1 MVAKKVMLNNREG
14 LHVRPAGLFSNEMQK
29 FLSDVWVC
37 HKEAAVSGKSI
48 MNLIAAGI
56 QCGDEVEIRCSGPD
70 EEEALSRAVELIEFR
85 PGRSGRWPC
94 MTGERV
100 LYGVAASPGIGIG
113 HALVY
118 KEKPMGSLERE
129 IADPKLEL
137 ERYHSAVETFCH
149 VTQVK
154 ADRVAEMAG
163 KERGDIIRCQAD
175 MIRDPYLN
183 GQVEGRIASG
193 QSAEAALSAS
203 CDLFIDLF
211 TAAEDEVTRQRAAD
225 VRDLRGGMLRLLLGL
240 PEMDFSALQPGTVLL
255 AEELSPSAV
264 SVLNS
269 ANVAGIVLGKGGPT
283 SHSAILARALEIPA
297 VLGLEDRVLDAA
309 TGETLIVDGNRGCV
323 VFSPGQVMKSVYEGR
338 QKDFQQ
344 LRASLRVFVGRE
356 TVTADGKRIQ
366 LGANA
371 GSVGDA
377 TRAAGYGCDGIG
389 LLRTEFLYLDR
400 TSQPGEEEQFH
411 AYRQILAA
419 MRGKRVIIRTLDVG
433 GDKTLPYLH
442 QPHEENPF
450 LGCRGLRFSLRE
462 EDMFRSH
469 LRAVLR
475 ASAYGKAHLLL
486 PMVTG
491 VEEVRRAREILEEEK
506 EALRRRKVAFDEN
519 LPMGVMVETVSA
531 CLMAD
536 AFSKEADFFSLGTN
550 DLTQY
555 VLGVDR
561 GNARVAHLYSY
572 FHPAVLRL
580 VRQVLETARRTG
592 TKVSMCGEAAA
603 DTALT
608 PVLLTFGLEAF
619 SVAPVSLLPVRKAIS
634 LWTMEE
640 AKAVTEKAMS
650 LETEEEV
657 QAFLKEHEKK

>member
-1 MVAKKVMLNNREG
+1 
-14 LHVRPAGLFSNEMQK
+14 
-29 FLSDVWVC
+29 
-37 HKEAAVSGKSI
+37 
-48 MNLIAAGI
+48 
-56 QCGDEVEIRCSGPD
+56 
-70 EEEALSRAVELIEFR
+70 
-85 PGRSGRWPC
+85 
-94 MTGERV
+94 MTGERL
-100 LYGVAASPGIGIG
+100 LYGVAGSPGIGIG

-118 KEKPMGSLERE
+118 KEKPMGSLDRE
-129 IADPKLEL
+129 IADPKMEL
-137 ERYHSAVETFCH
+137 ERYHNAVETFCR

-163 KERGDIIRCQAD
+163 KEQGDIIRCQTD
-175 MIRDPYLN
+175 MIRDPYMS
-183 GQVEGRIASG
+183 GQVEGRIALG

-211 TAAEDEVTRQRAAD
+211 TASDDEIIRQRAAD

-297 VLGLEDRVLDAA
+297 VLGVEDRVLDTAP
-309 TGETLIVDGNRGCV
+309 GEAVIVDGNRGCV
-323 VFSPGQVMKSVYEGR
+323 VFSPSPEMRSVYENR
-338 QKDFQQ
+338 QNDFLQ

-356 TVTADGKRIQ
+356 TRTADGERIQ
-366 LGANA
+366 LAANA

-389 LLRTEFLYLDR
+389 LVRTEFLYLDR

-411 AYRQILAA
+411 AYRQILSA
-419 MRGKRVIIRTLDVG
+419 MHGKRVIIRTLDVG
-433 GDKTLPYLH
+433 GDKTLPYLA
-442 QPHEENPF
+442 QVKEDNPF

-462 EDMFRSH
+462 EDMFRVH

-475 ASAYGKAHLLL
+475 ASAFGKAQLLL

-491 VEEVRRAREILEEEK
+491 VEEVRQAREILEEEK
-506 EALRRRKVAFDEN
+506 EALRRRGIAFDEN
-519 LPMGVMVETVSA
+519 LPVGVMVETVAA

-536 AFSKEADFFSLGTN
+536 VLSKEADFFSLGTN

-572 FHPAVLRL
+572 FHPGVLRL
-580 VRQVLETARRTG
+580 VRQVLEMARSTG
-592 TKVSMCGEAAA
+592 TKVSMCGEAAG

-608 PVLLTFGLEAF
+608 PVLLSFGLKEF

-634 LWTMEE
+634 LWTAKE
-640 AKAVTEKAMS
+640 AKAVTEEAMS
-650 LETEEEV
+650 LGTEEEV
-657 QAFLKEHEKK
+657 REFLRAHEK

>member
-1 MVAKKVMLNNREG
+1 
-14 LHVRPAGLFSNEMQK
+14 
-29 FLSDVWVC
+29 
-37 HKEAAVSGKSI
+37 
-48 MNLIAAGI
+48 
-56 QCGDEVEIRCSGPD
+56 
-70 EEEALSRAVELIEFR
+70 
-85 PGRSGRWPC
+85 

-113 HALVY
+113 QALIY
-118 KEKPMGSLERE
+118 KEKPMDSLERE

-137 ERYHSAVETFCH
+137 ERYRSAVETFCR

-163 KERGDIIRCQAD
+163 KEQGDIIRCQAD
-175 MIRDPYLN
+175 MIRDPYMN

-211 TAAEDEVTRQRAAD
+211 TASEDEITRQRAAD
-225 VRDLRGGMLRLLLGL
+225 IRDLRGSMLRLLLGL
-240 PEMDFSALQPGTVLL
+240 PEMDFSALQPGTVLM

-297 VLGLEDRVLDAA
+297 VLGLEDRVMDVAP
-309 TGETLIVDGNRGCV
+309 GETVIVDGNRGCV
-323 VFSPGQVMKSVYEGR
+323 VFSPGHVMKTVYRGR
-338 QKDFQQ
+338 QKDFQE
-344 LRASLRVFVGRE
+344 LRASMRVFVGRE
-356 TVTADGKRIQ
+356 TVTADGERI
-366 LGANA
+366 LLSANA
-371 GSVGDA
+371 GSIGDA
-377 TRAAGYGCDGIG
+377 VRAGGYGCDGIG

-400 TSQPGEEEQFH
+400 ASQPGEEEQFH

-419 MRGKRVIIRTLDVG
+419 MGGKRVIIRTLDVG
-433 GDKTLPYLH
+433 GDKTLPYLN
-442 QPHEENPF
+442 QPHEDNPF

-462 EDMFRSH
+462 EELFHSH

-475 ASAYGKAHLLL
+475 ASAYGKAQLLL
-486 PMVTG
+486 PMATG
-491 VEEVRRAREILEEEK
+491 VEEVRRAKEILEEEK
-506 EALRRRKVAFDEN
+506 EGFRKRDIVFDEH
-519 LPMGVMVETVSA
+519 LPIGVMVETVSA

-536 AFSKEADFFSLGTN
+536 SLAKEADFFSLGTN

-572 FHPAVLRL
+572 FHPAVLRM
-580 VRQVLETARRTG
+580 VRQVLESARKNDIPVG
-592 TKVSMCGEAAA
+592 MCGEAAA

-608 PVLLTFGLEAF
+608 PVLLSFGLKAF
-619 SVAPVSLLPVRKAIS
+619 SVAPASLLPVRKTIS
-634 LWTMEE
+634 LWSKEE
-640 AKAVTEKAMS
+640 AETVTEEAMS

-657 QAFLKEHEKK
+657 RLFLQEHRK

>member
-1 MVAKKVMLNNREG
+1 
-14 LHVRPAGLFSNEMQK
+14 
-29 FLSDVWVC
+29 
-37 HKEAAVSGKSI
+37 
-48 MNLIAAGI
+48 
-56 QCGDEVEIRCSGPD
+56 
-70 EEEALSRAVELIEFR
+70 
-85 PGRSGRWPC
+85 
-94 MTGERV
+94 MTGQRV

-113 HALVY
+113 QALIY
-118 KEKPMGSLERE
+118 KEKPMDSLERE

-137 ERYHSAVETFCH
+137 ERYRSAVETFCR

-163 KERGDIIRCQAD
+163 KEQGDIIRCQAD
-175 MIRDPYLN
+175 MIRDPYMN

-211 TAAEDEVTRQRAAD
+211 TASEDEITRQRAAD
-225 VRDLRGGMLRLLLGL
+225 IRDLRGSMLRLLLGL
-240 PEMDFSALQPGTVLL
+240 PEMDFSALQPGTVLM

-297 VLGLEDRVLDAA
+297 VLGLEDRVMDVAP
-309 TGETLIVDGNRGCV
+309 GETVIVDGNRGCV
-323 VFSPGQVMKSVYEGR
+323 VFSPGHVMKTVYRGR
-338 QKDFQQ
+338 QKDFQE
-344 LRASLRVFVGRE
+344 LRASMRVFVGRE
-356 TVTADGKRIQ
+356 TVTADGERI
-366 LGANA
+366 LLSANA
-371 GSVGDA
+371 GSIGDA
-377 TRAAGYGCDGIG
+377 VRAGGYGCDGIG

-419 MRGKRVIIRTLDVG
+419 MGGKRVIIRTLDVG
-433 GDKTLPYLH
+433 GDKTLPYLN
-442 QPHEENPF
+442 QPHEDNPF

-462 EDMFRSH
+462 EELFRSH

-475 ASAYGKAHLLL
+475 ASAYGKAQLLL
-486 PMVTG
+486 PMATG
-491 VEEVRRAREILEEEK
+491 VEEVRRAKEILEEEK
-506 EALRRRKVAFDEN
+506 EGFRKRDIVFDEH
-519 LPMGVMVETVSA
+519 LPIGVMVETVSA

-536 AFSKEADFFSLGTN
+536 SLAKEADFFSLGTN

-572 FHPAVLRL
+572 FHPAVLRM
-580 VRQVLETARRTG
+580 VRQVLESARKNDIPVG
-592 TKVSMCGEAAA
+592 MCGEAAA

-608 PVLLTFGLEAF
+608 PVLLSFGLKAF
-619 SVAPVSLLPVRKAIS
+619 SVAPASLLPVRKTIS
-634 LWTMEE
+634 LWSKEE
-640 AKAVTEKAMS
+640 AETVTEEAMS

-657 QAFLKEHEKK
+657 RLFLQEHRK

>member
-1 MVAKKVMLNNREG
+1 
-14 LHVRPAGLFSNEMQK
+14 
-29 FLSDVWVC
+29 
-37 HKEAAVSGKSI
+37 
-48 MNLIAAGI
+48 
-56 QCGDEVEIRCSGPD
+56 
-70 EEEALSRAVELIEFR
+70 
-85 PGRSGRWPC
+85 

-113 HALVY
+113 HALIY
-118 KEKPMGSLERE
+118 KEKPMDSLERE
-129 IADPKLEL
+129 IADPKLELEL

-163 KERGDIIRCQAD
+163 KEQGDIIRCQAD
-175 MIRDPYLN
+175 MIRDPYMN

-211 TAAEDEVTRQRAAD
+211 TASEDEVTRQRAAD
-225 VRDLRGGMLRLLLGL
+225 IRDLRGSMLRLLLGL
-240 PEMDFSALQPGTVLL
+240 PEMDFSALQPGTVLM

-297 VLGLEDRVLDAA
+297 VLGLEDRVMDAA
-309 TGETLIVDGNRGCV
+309 SGETVIVDGNRGCV
-323 VFSPGQVMKSVYEGR
+323 VFSPGHVMKTVYKGR
-338 QKDFQQ
+338 QKDFQE
-344 LRASLRVFVGRE
+344 LRASMRVFVGRD
-356 TVTADGKRIQ
+356 TVTADGERIQ
-366 LGANA
+366 LAANA

-377 TRAAGYGCDGIG
+377 VRAAGYGCDGIG

-433 GDKTLPYLH
+433 GDKTLSYLN
-442 QPHEENPF
+442 QPHEDNPF

-462 EDMFRSH
+462 EELFRSH

-475 ASAYGKAHLLL
+475 ASAYGKAQLLL
-486 PMVTG
+486 PMATG
-491 VEEVRRAREILEEEK
+491 VEEVRRAKEILEEEK
-506 EALRRRKVAFDEN
+506 EGFRKRDIVFDEH
-519 LPMGVMVETVSA
+519 LPIGVMVETVSA

-536 AFSKEADFFSLGTN
+536 SLAKEADFFSLGTN

-572 FHPAVLRL
+572 FHPAVLRM
-580 VRQVLETARRTG
+580 VRQVLESARKNDIPVG
-592 TKVSMCGEAAA
+592 MCGEAAA

-608 PVLLTFGLEAF
+608 PVLLSFGLKAF
-619 SVAPVSLLPVRKAIS
+619 SVAPASLLPVRKTIS
-634 LWTMEE
+634 LWSKEE
-640 AKAVTEKAMS
+640 AETVTEEAMS

-657 QAFLKEHEKK
+657 RLFLQEHRK

>member
-1 MVAKKVMLNNREG
+1 M
-14 LHVRPAGLFSNEMQK
+14 
-29 FLSDVWVC
+29 
-37 HKEAAVSGKSI
+37 
-48 MNLIAAGI
+48 
-56 QCGDEVEIRCSGPD
+56 
-70 EEEALSRAVELIEFR
+70 
-85 PGRSGRWPC
+85 
-94 MTGERV
+94 
-100 LYGVAASPGIGIG
+100 YGVAASPGIGIG
-113 HALVY
+113 QALIY
-118 KEKPMGSLERE
+118 KEKPMDSLERE

-137 ERYHSAVETFCH
+137 ERYRSAVETFCR

-163 KERGDIIRCQAD
+163 KEQGDIIRCQAD
-175 MIRDPYLN
+175 MIRDPYMN

-211 TAAEDEVTRQRAAD
+211 TASEDEITRQRAAD
-225 VRDLRGGMLRLLLGL
+225 IRDLRGSMLRLLLGL
-240 PEMDFSALQPGTVLL
+240 PEMDFSALQPGTVLM

-297 VLGLEDRVLDAA
+297 VLGLEDRVMDVAP
-309 TGETLIVDGNRGCV
+309 GETVIVDGNRGCV
-323 VFSPGQVMKSVYEGR
+323 VFSPGHVMKTVYRGR
-338 QKDFQQ
+338 QKDFQE
-344 LRASLRVFVGRE
+344 LRASMRVFVGRE
-356 TVTADGKRIQ
+356 TVTADGERI
-366 LGANA
+366 LLSANA
-371 GSVGDA
+371 GSIGDA
-377 TRAAGYGCDGIG
+377 VRAGGYGCDGIG

-419 MRGKRVIIRTLDVG
+419 MGGKRVIIRTLDVG
-433 GDKTLPYLH
+433 GDKTLPYLN
-442 QPHEENPF
+442 QPHEDNPF

-462 EDMFRSH
+462 EELFRSH

-475 ASAYGKAHLLL
+475 ASAYGKAQLLL
-486 PMVTG
+486 PMATG
-491 VEEVRRAREILEEEK
+491 VEEVRRAKEILEEEK
-506 EALRRRKVAFDEN
+506 EGFRKRDIVFDEH
-519 LPMGVMVETVSA
+519 LPIGVMVETVSA

-536 AFSKEADFFSLGTN
+536 SLAKEADFFSLGTN

-572 FHPAVLRL
+572 FHPAVLRM
-580 VRQVLETARRTG
+580 VRQVLESARKNDIPVG
-592 TKVSMCGEAAA
+592 MCGEAAA

-608 PVLLTFGLEAF
+608 PVLLSFGLKAF
-619 SVAPVSLLPVRKAIS
+619 SVAPASLLPVRKTIS
-634 LWTMEE
+634 LWSKEE
-640 AKAVTEKAMS
+640 AETVTEEAMS

-657 QAFLKEHEKK
+657 RLFLQEHRK

>member
-1 MVAKKVMLNNREG
+1 
-14 LHVRPAGLFSNEMQK
+14 
-29 FLSDVWVC
+29 
-37 HKEAAVSGKSI
+37 
-48 MNLIAAGI
+48 
-56 QCGDEVEIRCSGPD
+56 
-70 EEEALSRAVELIEFR
+70 
-85 PGRSGRWPC
+85 

-100 LYGVAASPGIGIG
+100 LYGVAGSPGIGIG

-129 IADPKLEL
+129 IADPKMEL
-137 ERYHSAVETFCH
+137 ERYRNAVETFCR

-163 KERGDIIRCQAD
+163 KEQGDIIRCQTD
-175 MIRDPYLN
+175 MIHDPYMS
-183 GQVEGRIASG
+183 GQVEGRIALG

-211 TAAEDEVTRQRAAD
+211 TASEDEIIRQRAAD

-269 ANVAGIVLGKGGPT
+269 ANVEGIVLGKGGPT

-297 VLGLEDRVLDAA
+297 VLGVEDRVMDTAP
-309 TGETLIVDGNRGCV
+309 GEAVIVDGNRGCV
-323 VFSPGQVMKSVYEGR
+323 VFSPSPEMKTVYENR

-344 LRASLRVFVGRE
+344 LRASLREFVGRE
-356 TVTADGKRIQ
+356 TRTADGERIQ
-366 LGANA
+366 LAANA
-371 GSVGDA
+371 GGVGDA

-389 LLRTEFLYLDR
+389 LVRTEFLYLDR
-400 TSQPGEEEQFH
+400 TSQPGEDEQFH
-411 AYRQILAA
+411 AYRQILSA
-419 MRGKRVIIRTLDVG
+419 MRGKPVIIRTLDVG
-433 GDKTLPYLH
+433 GDKNLPYLP
-442 QPHEENPF
+442 QVKEDNPF

-462 EDMFRSH
+462 EDMFRVH

-475 ASAYGKAHLLL
+475 ASAYGKARLLL

-491 VEEVRRAREILEEEK
+491 VEEVRHAREILEEEK
-506 EALRRRKVAFDEN
+506 EVLRRKEIAFDEN
-519 LPMGVMVETVSA
+519 LPVGVMIETVAA
-531 CLMAD
+531 CLMAE
-536 AFSKEADFFSLGTN
+536 AFAKEADFFSLGTN

-572 FHPAVLRL
+572 FHPGVLRM
-580 VRQVLETARRTG
+580 VRQVLETAQRTG

-603 DTALT
+603 DTALI
-608 PVLLTFGLEAF
+608 PVWLSFGLKEF

-634 LWTMEE
+634 LWTSKE
-640 AKAVTEKAMS
+640 AKEVTEEAMS

-657 QAFLKEHEKK
+657 REFLKAHEK

>member
-1 MVAKKVMLNNREG
+1 
-14 LHVRPAGLFSNEMQK
+14 
-29 FLSDVWVC
+29 
-37 HKEAAVSGKSI
+37 
-48 MNLIAAGI
+48 
-56 QCGDEVEIRCSGPD
+56 
-70 EEEALSRAVELIEFR
+70 
-85 PGRSGRWPC
+85 

-113 HALVY
+113 QALIY
-118 KEKPMGSLERE
+118 KEKPMDSLERE

-137 ERYHSAVETFCH
+137 ERYRSAVETFCR

-163 KERGDIIRCQAD
+163 KEQGDIIRCQAD
-175 MIRDPYLN
+175 MIRDPYMN

-211 TAAEDEVTRQRAAD
+211 TASEDEITRQRAAD
-225 VRDLRGGMLRLLLGL
+225 IRDLRGSMLRLLLGL
-240 PEMDFSALQPGTVLL
+240 PEMDFSALQPGTVLM

-297 VLGLEDRVLDAA
+297 VLGLEDRVMDVAP
-309 TGETLIVDGNRGCV
+309 GETVIVDGNRGCV
-323 VFSPGQVMKSVYEGR
+323 VFSPGHVMKTVYRGR
-338 QKDFQQ
+338 QKDFQE
-344 LRASLRVFVGRE
+344 LRASMRVFVGRE
-356 TVTADGKRIQ
+356 TVTADGERI
-366 LGANA
+366 LLSANA
-371 GSVGDA
+371 GSIGDA
-377 TRAAGYGCDGIG
+377 VRAGGYGCDGIG

-419 MRGKRVIIRTLDVG
+419 MGGKRVIIRTLDVG
-433 GDKTLPYLH
+433 GDKTLPYLN
-442 QPHEENPF
+442 QPHEDNPF

-462 EDMFRSH
+462 EELFRSH

-475 ASAYGKAHLLL
+475 ASAYGKAQLLL
-486 PMVTG
+486 PMATG
-491 VEEVRRAREILEEEK
+491 VEEVRRAKEILEEEK
-506 EALRRRKVAFDEN
+506 EGFRKRDIVFDEH
-519 LPMGVMVETVSA
+519 LPIGVMVETVSA

-536 AFSKEADFFSLGTN
+536 SLAKEADFFSLGTN

-572 FHPAVLRL
+572 FHPAVLRM
-580 VRQVLETARRTG
+580 VRQVLESARKNDVPVG
-592 TKVSMCGEAAA
+592 MCGEAAA

-608 PVLLTFGLEAF
+608 PVLLSFGLKAF
-619 SVAPVSLLPVRKAIS
+619 SVAPASLLPVRKTIS
-634 LWTMEE
+634 LWSKEE
-640 AKAVTEKAMS
+640 AETVTEEAMS

-657 QAFLKEHEKK
+657 RLFLQEHRK

>member
-1 MVAKKVMLNNREG
+1 
-14 LHVRPAGLFSNEMQK
+14 
-29 FLSDVWVC
+29 
-37 HKEAAVSGKSI
+37 
-48 MNLIAAGI
+48 
-56 QCGDEVEIRCSGPD
+56 
-70 EEEALSRAVELIEFR
+70 
-85 PGRSGRWPC
+85 

-113 HALVY
+113 QALIY
-118 KEKPMGSLERE
+118 KEKPMDSLERE

-137 ERYHSAVETFCH
+137 ERYRSAVETFCR

-163 KERGDIIRCQAD
+163 KEQGDIIRCQAD
-175 MIRDPYLN
+175 MIRDPYMN

-211 TAAEDEVTRQRAAD
+211 TASEDEITRQRAAD
-225 VRDLRGGMLRLLLGL
+225 IRDLRGSMLRLLLGF
-240 PEMDFSALQPGTVLL
+240 PEMDFSALQPGTVLM

-297 VLGLEDRVLDAA
+297 VLGLEDRVMDVAP
-309 TGETLIVDGNRGCV
+309 GETVIVDGNRGCV
-323 VFSPGQVMKSVYEGR
+323 VFSPGHVMKTVYRGR
-338 QKDFQQ
+338 QKDFQE
-344 LRASLRVFVGRE
+344 LRASMRVFVGRE
-356 TVTADGKRIQ
+356 TVTADGERI
-366 LGANA
+366 LLSANA
-371 GSVGDA
+371 GSIGDA
-377 TRAAGYGCDGIG
+377 VRAGGYGCDGIG

-400 TSQPGEEEQFH
+400 ASQPGEEEQFH

-419 MRGKRVIIRTLDVG
+419 MGGKRVIIRTLDVG
-433 GDKTLPYLH
+433 GDKTLPYLN
-442 QPHEENPF
+442 QPHEDNPF

-462 EDMFRSH
+462 EELFRSH

-475 ASAYGKAHLLL
+475 ASAYGKAQLLL
-486 PMVTG
+486 PMATG
-491 VEEVRRAREILEEEK
+491 VEEVRRAKEILEEEK
-506 EALRRRKVAFDEN
+506 EGFRKRDIVFDEH
-519 LPMGVMVETVSA
+519 LPIGVMVETVSA

-536 AFSKEADFFSLGTN
+536 SLAKEADFFSLGTN

-572 FHPAVLRL
+572 FHPAVLRM
-580 VRQVLETARRTG
+580 VRQVLESARKNDIPVG
-592 TKVSMCGEAAA
+592 MCGEAAA

-608 PVLLTFGLEAF
+608 PVLLSFGLKAF
-619 SVAPVSLLPVRKAIS
+619 SVAPASLLPVRKTIS
-634 LWTMEE
+634 LWSKEE
-640 AKAVTEKAMS
+640 AETVTEEAMS

-657 QAFLKEHEKK
+657 RLFLQEHRK

>member
-1 MVAKKVMLNNREG
+1 
-14 LHVRPAGLFSNEMQK
+14 
-29 FLSDVWVC
+29 
-37 HKEAAVSGKSI
+37 
-48 MNLIAAGI
+48 
-56 QCGDEVEIRCSGPD
+56 
-70 EEEALSRAVELIEFR
+70 
-85 PGRSGRWPC
+85 

-113 HALVY
+113 HALIY
-118 KEKPMGSLERE
+118 KENPMGSLERE
-129 IADPKLEL
+129 IADPRLEL
-137 ERYHSAVETFCH
+137 ERYHSAVEAFCH
-149 VTQVK
+149 VTEIK

-163 KERGDIIRCQAD
+163 KEQGDIIRYQAA
-175 MIRDPYLN
+175 MIRDPYLS

-211 TAAEDEVTRQRAAD
+211 TAAEEEVTRQRAAD
-225 VRDLRGGMLRLLLGL
+225 VRDMRSGMLRLLLGI
-240 PEMDFSALQPGTVLL
+240 PEMDFSTLQPGTVLM

-264 SVLNS
+264 SVLNF

-297 VLGLEDRVLDAA
+297 VLGLEERVMDADP
-309 TGETLIVDGNRGCV
+309 GETVIVDGNRGCA
-323 VFSPGQVMKSVYEGR
+323 VFSPGQVMRAVYEDR
-338 QKDFQQ
+338 QREFLQ
-344 LRASLRVFVGRE
+344 LRASLREFVGRE
-356 TVTADGKRIQ
+356 TATADGERIQ
-366 LGANA
+366 LAANA

-377 TRAAGYGCDGIG
+377 VRAASYGADGIG

-411 AYRQILAA
+411 AYRQILTA

-442 QPHEENPF
+442 QPPEENPF

-462 EDMFRSH
+462 EEMFRSH

-475 ASAYGKAHLLL
+475 ASAYGKANLLL
-486 PMVTG
+486 PVVTG
-491 VEEVRRAREILEEEK
+491 VEEIRQAREILEEEK
-506 EALRRRKVAFDEN
+506 SALRRRKVEFDEA
-519 LPMGVMVETVSA
+519 LPLGVMVETVAA

-536 AFSKEADFFSLGTN
+536 VFSQEADYFSLGTN

-572 FHPAVLRL
+572 FHPGVLRMI
-580 VRQVLETARRTG
+580 RQVLHTARQKG
-592 TKVSMCGEAAA
+592 VPVSLCGEAAA
-603 DTALT
+603 EPALV
-608 PVLLTFGLEAF
+608 PVLLSFGLKNF
-619 SVAPVSLLPVRKAIS
+619 SVAPAALLPLRKTIS

-640 AKAVTEKAMS
+640 ANAVTQEAMD
-650 LETEEEV
+650 LATEEEV
-657 QAFLKEHEKK
+657 RDFLQKREKI

>member
-1 MVAKKVMLNNREG
+1 
-14 LHVRPAGLFSNEMQK
+14 
-29 FLSDVWVC
+29 
-37 HKEAAVSGKSI
+37 
-48 MNLIAAGI
+48 
-56 QCGDEVEIRCSGPD
+56 
-70 EEEALSRAVELIEFR
+70 
-85 PGRSGRWPC
+85 

-100 LYGVAASPGIGIG
+100 LYGVAGSPGIGIG

-129 IADPKLEL
+129 IADPKMEL
-137 ERYHSAVETFCH
+137 ERYRNAVETFCR

-163 KERGDIIRCQAD
+163 KEQGDIIRCQTD
-175 MIRDPYLN
+175 MIHDPYMS
-183 GQVEGRIASG
+183 GQVEGRIALG

-211 TAAEDEVTRQRAAD
+211 TASDDEIIRQRAAD

-269 ANVAGIVLGKGGPT
+269 ANVEGIVLGKGGPT
-283 SHSAILARALEIPA
+283 SHSAILARELEIPA
-297 VLGLEDRVLDAA
+297 VLGVEDRVMDTAP
-309 TGETLIVDGNRGCV
+309 GEAVIVDGNRGCV
-323 VFSPGQVMKSVYEGR
+323 VFSPSPEMKTVYVNR

-344 LRASLRVFVGRE
+344 LRASLREFVGRE
-356 TVTADGKRIQ
+356 TRTADGERIQ
-366 LGANA
+366 LAANA
-371 GSVGDA
+371 GGVGDA

-389 LLRTEFLYLDR
+389 LVRTEFLYLDR
-400 TSQPGEEEQFH
+400 TSQPGEDEQFH
-411 AYRQILAA
+411 AYRQILSA
-419 MRGKRVIIRTLDVG
+419 MRGKPVIIRTLDVG
-433 GDKTLPYLH
+433 GDKNLPYLP
-442 QPHEENPF
+442 QVKEDNPF

-462 EDMFRSH
+462 EDMFRVH

-475 ASAYGKAHLLL
+475 ASAYGKARLLL

-491 VEEVRRAREILEEEK
+491 VEEVRHAREILEEEK
-506 EALRRRKVAFDEN
+506 EVLRRKEIAFDEN
-519 LPMGVMVETVSA
+519 LPVGVMIETVAA
-531 CLMAD
+531 CLMAE
-536 AFSKEADFFSLGTN
+536 AFAKEADFFSLGTN

-572 FHPAVLRL
+572 FHPGVLRM
-580 VRQVLETARRTG
+580 VRQVLETAQRTG

-608 PVLLTFGLEAF
+608 PVWLSFGLKEF

-634 LWTMEE
+634 LWTSKEAEE
-640 AKAVTEKAMS
+640 VTEEAMS

-657 QAFLKEHEKK
+657 REFLKAHEK

>member
-1 MVAKKVMLNNREG
+1 
-14 LHVRPAGLFSNEMQK
+14 
-29 FLSDVWVC
+29 
-37 HKEAAVSGKSI
+37 
-48 MNLIAAGI
+48 
-56 QCGDEVEIRCSGPD
+56 
-70 EEEALSRAVELIEFR
+70 
-85 PGRSGRWPC
+85 

-100 LYGVAASPGIGIG
+100 LYGVAGSPGIGIG

-118 KEKPMGSLERE
+118 KEKPMGSLDRE
-129 IADPKLEL
+129 IADPKMEL
-137 ERYHSAVETFCH
+137 ERYRNAVETFCR

-163 KERGDIIRCQAD
+163 KEQGDIIRCQTD
-175 MIRDPYLN
+175 MIHDPYMS
-183 GQVEGRIASG
+183 GQVEGRIALG

-211 TAAEDEVTRQRAAD
+211 TASDDEIIRQRAAD

-269 ANVAGIVLGKGGPT
+269 ANVEGIVLGKGGPT

-297 VLGLEDRVLDAA
+297 VLGVEDRVMDTAP
-309 TGETLIVDGNRGCV
+309 GEAVIVDGNRGCV
-323 VFSPGQVMKSVYEGR
+323 VFSPSPEMKTVYVNR

-344 LRASLRVFVGRE
+344 LRASLREFVGRE
-356 TVTADGKRIQ
+356 TRTADGERIQ
-366 LGANA
+366 LAANA
-371 GSVGDA
+371 GGVGDA

-389 LLRTEFLYLDR
+389 LVRTEFLYLDR
-400 TSQPGEEEQFH
+400 TSQPGEDEQFH
-411 AYRQILAA
+411 AYRQILSA
-419 MRGKRVIIRTLDVG
+419 MRGKPVIIRTLDVG
-433 GDKTLPYLH
+433 GDKNLPYLP
-442 QPHEENPF
+442 QVKEDNPF
-450 LGCRGLRFSLRE
+450 LGCRGLRFSLRK
-462 EDMFRSH
+462 EDMFRVH

-475 ASAYGKAHLLL
+475 ASAYGKARLLL

-491 VEEVRRAREILEEEK
+491 VEEVRHAREILEEEK
-506 EALRRRKVAFDEN
+506 EVLRRKEIAFDEN
-519 LPMGVMVETVSA
+519 LPVGVMIETVAA
-531 CLMAD
+531 CLMAE
-536 AFSKEADFFSLGTN
+536 AFAKEADFFSLGTN

-572 FHPAVLRL
+572 FHPGVLRM
-580 VRQVLETARRTG
+580 VRQVLETAQRTG

-608 PVLLTFGLEAF
+608 PVWLSFGLKEF
-619 SVAPVSLLPVRKAIS
+619 SVAPVSLLPVRKTIS
-634 LWTMEE
+634 LWTSKE
-640 AKAVTEKAMS
+640 AKEVTEEAMS

-657 QAFLKEHEKK
+657 REFLKAHEK

>member
-1 MVAKKVMLNNREG
+1 
-14 LHVRPAGLFSNEMQK
+14 
-29 FLSDVWVC
+29 
-37 HKEAAVSGKSI
+37 
-48 MNLIAAGI
+48 
-56 QCGDEVEIRCSGPD
+56 
-70 EEEALSRAVELIEFR
+70 
-85 PGRSGRWPC
+85 

-100 LYGVAASPGIGIG
+100 LYGVAGSPGIGIG

-118 KEKPMGSLERE
+118 KEKPMGSLDRE
-129 IADPKLEL
+129 IADPKMEL
-137 ERYHSAVETFCH
+137 EWYRNAVETFCR

-163 KERGDIIRCQAD
+163 KEQGDIIRCQTD
-175 MIRDPYLN
+175 MIHDPYMS
-183 GQVEGRIASG
+183 GQVEGRIALG

-211 TAAEDEVTRQRAAD
+211 TASDDEIIRQRAAD

-269 ANVAGIVLGKGGPT
+269 ANVEGIVLGKGGPT
-283 SHSAILARALEIPA
+283 SHSVILARALEIPA
-297 VLGLEDRVLDAA
+297 VLGVEDRVMDTAP
-309 TGETLIVDGNRGCV
+309 GEAVIVDGNRGCV
-323 VFSPGQVMKSVYEGR
+323 VFSPSPEMKTVYVNR

-344 LRASLRVFVGRE
+344 LRASLREFVGRE
-356 TVTADGKRIQ
+356 TRTADGERIQ
-366 LGANA
+366 LAANA
-371 GSVGDA
+371 GGVGDA

-389 LLRTEFLYLDR
+389 LVRTEFLYLDR
-400 TSQPGEEEQFH
+400 TSQPGEDEQFH
-411 AYRQILAA
+411 AYRQILSA
-419 MRGKRVIIRTLDVG
+419 MRGKPVIIRTLDVG
-433 GDKTLPYLH
+433 GDKNLPYLP
-442 QPHEENPF
+442 QVKEDNPF

-462 EDMFRSH
+462 EDMFRVH

-475 ASAYGKAHLLL
+475 ASAYGKARLLL

-491 VEEVRRAREILEEEK
+491 VEEVRHAREILEEEK
-506 EALRRRKVAFDEN
+506 EVLRRKKIAFDEN
-519 LPMGVMVETVSA
+519 LLVGVMIETVAA
-531 CLMAD
+531 CLMAE
-536 AFSKEADFFSLGTN
+536 AFAKEADFFSLGTN

-572 FHPAVLRL
+572 FHPGVLRM
-580 VRQVLETARRTG
+580 VRQVLETAQRTG

-608 PVLLTFGLEAF
+608 PVWLSFGLKEF

-634 LWTMEE
+634 LWTSKEAEE
-640 AKAVTEKAMS
+640 VTEEAMS

-657 QAFLKEHEKK
+657 REFLKAHEK

>member
-1 MVAKKVMLNNREG
+1 
-14 LHVRPAGLFSNEMQK
+14 
-29 FLSDVWVC
+29 
-37 HKEAAVSGKSI
+37 
-48 MNLIAAGI
+48 
-56 QCGDEVEIRCSGPD
+56 
-70 EEEALSRAVELIEFR
+70 
-85 PGRSGRWPC
+85 

-100 LYGVAASPGIGIG
+100 LYGVAGSPGIGIG
-113 HALVY
+113 HSLVY
-118 KEKPMGSLERE
+118 KEKPMGSLDRE
-129 IADPKLEL
+129 IADPKMEL
-137 ERYHSAVETFCH
+137 ERYHNAVDTFCRI
-149 VTQVK
+149 TQVK
-154 ADRVAEMAG
+154 ADRVAEMVG
-163 KERGDIIRCQAD
+163 KEQGDIIRCQTD
-175 MIRDPYLN
+175 MIRDPYMN
-183 GQVEGRIASG
+183 GQVEGRIALG

-211 TAAEDEVTRQRAAD
+211 TASEDEITRQRAAD
-225 VRDLRGGMLRLLLGL
+225 IRDMRGGMLRLLLGL
-240 PEMDFSALQPGTVLL
+240 PEMDFSALQPGTVLM

-297 VLGLEDRVLDAA
+297 VLGVEGRVLDTAP
-309 TGETLIVDGNRGCV
+309 GEPVIVDGNRGCV
-323 VFSPGQVMKSVYEGR
+323 VFSPSPEMRSVYESR
-338 QKDFQQ
+338 QNDFLQ

-356 TVTADGKRIQ
+356 TRTADGERIQ
-366 LGANA
+366 LAANA

-411 AYRQILAA
+411 AYRQILSA

-433 GDKTLPYLH
+433 GDKNLPYLG
-442 QPHEENPF
+442 QIKEENPF

-462 EDMFRSH
+462 EDMFRAH

-475 ASAYGKAHLLL
+475 ASAFGQAQLLL

-491 VEEVRRAREILEEEK
+491 VEEIHRASEILEEEK
-506 EALRRRKVAFDEN
+506 EVLRHRGVAFDEH
-519 LPMGVMVETVSA
+519 LPMGVMVETVAA

-536 AFSKEADFFSLGTN
+536 VFSKEADFFSLGTN

-572 FHPAVLRL
+572 FHPGVLRL
-580 VRQVLETARRTG
+580 IRQVLETAQSTG

-603 DTALT
+603 ETALT
-608 PVLLTFGLEAF
+608 PVLLAFGLKEF
-619 SVAPVSLLPVRKAIS
+619 SVAPVSLLPVRKTIS
-634 LWTMEE
+634 LWSQKE
-640 AKAVTEKAMS
+640 AKEVTEEAMS

-657 QAFLKEHEKK
+657 RTFLKAHEK

>member
-1 MVAKKVMLNNREG
+1 
-14 LHVRPAGLFSNEMQK
+14 
-29 FLSDVWVC
+29 
-37 HKEAAVSGKSI
+37 
-48 MNLIAAGI
+48 
-56 QCGDEVEIRCSGPD
+56 
-70 EEEALSRAVELIEFR
+70 
-85 PGRSGRWPC
+85 

-113 HALVY
+113 QALIY
-118 KEKPMGSLERE
+118 KEKPMDSLERE

-137 ERYHSAVETFCH
+137 ERYRSAVETFCR

-163 KERGDIIRCQAD
+163 KEQGDIIRCQAD
-175 MIRDPYLN
+175 MIRDPYMN

-211 TAAEDEVTRQRAAD
+211 TASEDEITRQRAAD
-225 VRDLRGGMLRLLLGL
+225 IRDLRGSMLRLLLGL
-240 PEMDFSALQPGTVLL
+240 PEMDFSALQPGTVLM

-297 VLGLEDRVLDAA
+297 VLGLEDRVMDVAP
-309 TGETLIVDGNRGCV
+309 GETVIVDGNRGCV
-323 VFSPGQVMKSVYEGR
+323 VFSPGHVMKTVYRGR
-338 QKDFQQ
+338 QKDFQE
-344 LRASLRVFVGRE
+344 LRASMRVFVGRE
-356 TVTADGKRIQ
+356 TVTADGERI
-366 LGANA
+366 LLSANA
-371 GSVGDA
+371 GSIGDA
-377 TRAAGYGCDGIG
+377 VRAGGYGCDGIG

-419 MRGKRVIIRTLDVG
+419 MGGKRVIIRTLDVG
-433 GDKTLPYLH
+433 GDKTLPYLN
-442 QPHEENPF
+442 QPHEDNPF

-462 EDMFRSH
+462 EELFRSH

-475 ASAYGKAHLLL
+475 ASAYGKAQLLL
-486 PMVTG
+486 PMATG
-491 VEEVRRAREILEEEK
+491 VEEVRRAKEILEEEK
-506 EALRRRKVAFDEN
+506 EGFRKRDIVFDEH
-519 LPMGVMVETVSA
+519 LPIGVMVETVSA

-536 AFSKEADFFSLGTN
+536 SLAKEADFFSLGTN

-572 FHPAVLRL
+572 FHPAVLRM
-580 VRQVLETARRTG
+580 VRQVLESARKNNIPVG
-592 TKVSMCGEAAA
+592 MCGEAAA

-608 PVLLTFGLEAF
+608 PVLLSFGLKAF
-619 SVAPVSLLPVRKAIS
+619 SVAPASLLPVRKTIS
-634 LWTMEE
+634 LWSKEE
-640 AKAVTEKAMS
+640 AETVTEEAMS

-657 QAFLKEHEKK
+657 RLFLQEHRK

>member
-1 MVAKKVMLNNREG
+1 
-14 LHVRPAGLFSNEMQK
+14 
-29 FLSDVWVC
+29 
-37 HKEAAVSGKSI
+37 
-48 MNLIAAGI
+48 
-56 QCGDEVEIRCSGPD
+56 
-70 EEEALSRAVELIEFR
+70 
-85 PGRSGRWPC
+85 

-100 LYGVAASPGIGIG
+100 LYGVAGSPGIGIG
-113 HALVY
+113 HSLVY
-118 KEKPMGSLERE
+118 KEKPMGSLDRG
-129 IADPKLEL
+129 IADPKMEL
-137 ERYHSAVETFCH
+137 ERYHNAVDTFCRI
-149 VTQVK
+149 TQVK
-154 ADRVAEMAG
+154 ADRVAEMVG
-163 KERGDIIRCQAD
+163 KEQGDIIRCQTD
-175 MIRDPYLN
+175 MIRDPYMN
-183 GQVEGRIASG
+183 GQVEGRIALG

-211 TAAEDEVTRQRAAD
+211 TASEDEVTRQRAAD
-225 VRDLRGGMLRLLLGL
+225 IRDMRGGMLRLLLGL
-240 PEMDFSALQPGTVLL
+240 PEMDFSALQPGTVLM

-297 VLGLEDRVLDAA
+297 VLGVEGRVLDTAP
-309 TGETLIVDGNRGCV
+309 GEPVIVDGNRGCV
-323 VFSPGQVMKSVYEGR
+323 VFSPSPEMRSVYESR
-338 QKDFQQ
+338 QNDFLQ

-356 TVTADGKRIQ
+356 TRTADGERIQ
-366 LGANA
+366 LAANA

-411 AYRQILAA
+411 AYRQILSA

-433 GDKTLPYLH
+433 GDKNLPYLG
-442 QPHEENPF
+442 QIKEENPF

-462 EDMFRSH
+462 EDMFRAH

-475 ASAYGKAHLLL
+475 ASAFGQAQLLL

-491 VEEVRRAREILEEEK
+491 VEEIHRAREILEEEK
-506 EALRRRKVAFDEN
+506 EVLRHRGVAFDEH
-519 LPMGVMVETVSA
+519 LPMGVMVETVAA

-536 AFSKEADFFSLGTN
+536 VFSKEADFFSLGTN

-572 FHPAVLRL
+572 FHPGVLRL
-580 VRQVLETARRTG
+580 IRQVLETAQSTG

-603 DTALT
+603 ETALT
-608 PVLLTFGLEAF
+608 PVLLAFGLKEF
-619 SVAPVSLLPVRKAIS
+619 SVAPVSLLPVRKTIS
-634 LWTMEE
+634 LWSQKE
-640 AKAVTEKAMS
+640 AKEVTEEAMS

-657 QAFLKEHEKK
+657 RTFLKAHEK

>member
-1 MVAKKVMLNNREG
+1 
-14 LHVRPAGLFSNEMQK
+14 
-29 FLSDVWVC
+29 
-37 HKEAAVSGKSI
+37 
-48 MNLIAAGI
+48 
-56 QCGDEVEIRCSGPD
+56 
-70 EEEALSRAVELIEFR
+70 
-85 PGRSGRWPC
+85 

-113 HALVY
+113 QALIY
-118 KEKPMGSLERE
+118 KEKPMDSLERE

-137 ERYHSAVETFCH
+137 ERYRSAVETFCR

-163 KERGDIIRCQAD
+163 KEQGDIIRCQAD
-175 MIRDPYLN
+175 MIRDPYMN

-211 TAAEDEVTRQRAAD
+211 TASEDEITRQRAAD
-225 VRDLRGGMLRLLLGL
+225 IRDLRGSMLRLLLGL
-240 PEMDFSALQPGTVLL
+240 PEMDFSALQPGTVLM

-297 VLGLEDRVLDAA
+297 VLGLEDRVMDVAP
-309 TGETLIVDGNRGCV
+309 GETVIVDGNRGCV
-323 VFSPGQVMKSVYEGR
+323 MKTVYRGR
-338 QKDFQQ
+338 QKDFQE
-344 LRASLRVFVGRE
+344 LRASMRVFVGRE
-356 TVTADGKRIQ
+356 TVTADGERI
-366 LGANA
+366 LLSANA
-371 GSVGDA
+371 GSIGDA
-377 TRAAGYGCDGIG
+377 VRAGGYGCDGIG

-419 MRGKRVIIRTLDVG
+419 MGGKRVIIRTLDVG
-433 GDKTLPYLH
+433 GDKTLPYLN
-442 QPHEENPF
+442 QPHEDNPF

-462 EDMFRSH
+462 EELFRSH

-475 ASAYGKAHLLL
+475 ASAYGKAQLLL
-486 PMVTG
+486 PMATG
-491 VEEVRRAREILEEEK
+491 VEEVRRAKEILEEEK
-506 EALRRRKVAFDEN
+506 EGFRKRDIVFDEH
-519 LPMGVMVETVSA
+519 LPIGVMVETVSA

-536 AFSKEADFFSLGTN
+536 SLAKEADFFSLGTN

-572 FHPAVLRL
+572 FHPAVLRM
-580 VRQVLETARRTG
+580 VRQVLESARKNDIPVG
-592 TKVSMCGEAAA
+592 MCGEAAA

-608 PVLLTFGLEAF
+608 PVLLSFGLKAF
-619 SVAPVSLLPVRKAIS
+619 SVAPASLLPVRKTIS
-634 LWTMEE
+634 LWSKEE
-640 AKAVTEKAMS
+640 AETVTEEAMS

-657 QAFLKEHEKK
+657 RLFLQEHRK

>member
-1 MVAKKVMLNNREG
+1 
-14 LHVRPAGLFSNEMQK
+14 
-29 FLSDVWVC
+29 
-37 HKEAAVSGKSI
+37 
-48 MNLIAAGI
+48 
-56 QCGDEVEIRCSGPD
+56 
-70 EEEALSRAVELIEFR
+70 
-85 PGRSGRWPC
+85 

-137 ERYHSAVETFCH
+137 ERYHSAVETFFH

>member
-1 MVAKKVMLNNREG
+1 
-14 LHVRPAGLFSNEMQK
+14 
-29 FLSDVWVC
+29 
-37 HKEAAVSGKSI
+37 
-48 MNLIAAGI
+48 
-56 QCGDEVEIRCSGPD
+56 
-70 EEEALSRAVELIEFR
+70 
-85 PGRSGRWPC
+85 

-100 LYGVAASPGIGIG
+100 LYGVAGSPGIGIG

-118 KEKPMGSLERE
+118 KEKPMGSLDRE
-129 IADPKLEL
+129 IADPKMEL
-137 ERYHSAVETFCH
+137 ERYRNAVETFCR
-149 VTQVK
+149 VIQVK

-163 KERGDIIRCQAD
+163 KEQGDIIRCQTD
-175 MIRDPYLN
+175 MIHDPYMS
-183 GQVEGRIASG
+183 GQVEGRIALG

-211 TAAEDEVTRQRAAD
+211 TASDDEIIRQRAAD

-269 ANVAGIVLGKGGPT
+269 ANVEGIVLGKGGPT

-297 VLGLEDRVLDAA
+297 VLGVEDRVMD
-309 TGETLIVDGNRGCV
+309 TVPGEAVIVDGNRGCV
-323 VFSPGQVMKSVYEGR
+323 VFSPSPEMKTVYENR

-344 LRASLRVFVGRE
+344 LRASLREFVGRE
-356 TVTADGKRIQ
+356 TRTADGERIQ
-366 LGANA
+366 LAANA
-371 GSVGDA
+371 GGVGDA

-389 LLRTEFLYLDR
+389 LVRTEFLYLDR
-400 TSQPGEEEQFH
+400 TSQPGEDEQFH
-411 AYRQILAA
+411 AYRQILSA
-419 MRGKRVIIRTLDVG
+419 MHGKPVIIRTLDVG
-433 GDKTLPYLH
+433 GDKNLPYLP
-442 QPHEENPF
+442 QVKEDNPF

-462 EDMFRSH
+462 EDMFRVH

-475 ASAYGKAHLLL
+475 ASAYGKARLLL

-491 VEEVRRAREILEEEK
+491 VEEVRHAREILEEEK
-506 EALRRRKVAFDEN
+506 EVLRRKEIAFDEN
-519 LPMGVMVETVSA
+519 LPVGVMIETVAA
-531 CLMAD
+531 CLMAE
-536 AFSKEADFFSLGTN
+536 AFAKEADFFSLGTN

-572 FHPAVLRL
+572 FHPGVLRM
-580 VRQVLETARRTG
+580 VRQVLETAQRTG

-608 PVLLTFGLEAF
+608 PVWLSFGLKEF

-634 LWTMEE
+634 LWTSKE
-640 AKAVTEKAMS
+640 AKEVTEEAMS

-657 QAFLKEHEKK
+657 REFLKAHEK

>member
-1 MVAKKVMLNNREG
+1 
-14 LHVRPAGLFSNEMQK
+14 
-29 FLSDVWVC
+29 
-37 HKEAAVSGKSI
+37 
-48 MNLIAAGI
+48 
-56 QCGDEVEIRCSGPD
+56 
-70 EEEALSRAVELIEFR
+70 
-85 PGRSGRWPC
+85 

-113 HALVY
+113 QALIY
-118 KEKPMGSLERE
+118 KEKPMDSLERE

-137 ERYHSAVETFCH
+137 ERYRSAVETFCR

-163 KERGDIIRCQAD
+163 KEQGDIIRCQAD
-175 MIRDPYLN
+175 MIRDPYMN

-211 TAAEDEVTRQRAAD
+211 TASEDEITRQRAAD
-225 VRDLRGGMLRLLLGL
+225 IRDLRGSMLRLLLGL
-240 PEMDFSALQPGTVLL
+240 PEMDFSALQPGTVLM

-297 VLGLEDRVLDAA
+297 VLGLKDRVMDVAP
-309 TGETLIVDGNRGCV
+309 GETVIVDGNRGCV
-323 VFSPGQVMKSVYEGR
+323 VFSPGHVMKTVYRGR
-338 QKDFQQ
+338 QKDFQE
-344 LRASLRVFVGRE
+344 LRASMRVFVGRE
-356 TVTADGKRIQ
+356 TVTADGERI
-366 LGANA
+366 LLSANA
-371 GSVGDA
+371 GSIGDA
-377 TRAAGYGCDGIG
+377 VRAGGYGCDGIG

-419 MRGKRVIIRTLDVG
+419 MGGKRVIIRTLDVG
-433 GDKTLPYLH
+433 GDKTLPYLN
-442 QPHEENPF
+442 QPHEDNPF

-462 EDMFRSH
+462 EELFRSH

-475 ASAYGKAHLLL
+475 ASAYGKAQLLL
-486 PMVTG
+486 PMATG
-491 VEEVRRAREILEEEK
+491 VEEVRRAKEILEEEK
-506 EALRRRKVAFDEN
+506 EGFRKRDIVFDEH
-519 LPMGVMVETVSA
+519 LPIGVMVETVSA

-536 AFSKEADFFSLGTN
+536 SLAKEADFFSLGTN

-572 FHPAVLRL
+572 FHPAVLRM
-580 VRQVLETARRTG
+580 VRQVLESARKNDIPVG
-592 TKVSMCGEAAA
+592 MCGEAAA

-608 PVLLTFGLEAF
+608 PVLLSFGLKAF
-619 SVAPVSLLPVRKAIS
+619 SVAPASLLPVRKTIS
-634 LWTMEE
+634 LWSKEE
-640 AKAVTEKAMS
+640 AETVTEEAMS

-657 QAFLKEHEKK
+657 RLFLQEHRK

>member
-1 MVAKKVMLNNREG
+1 
-14 LHVRPAGLFSNEMQK
+14 
-29 FLSDVWVC
+29 
-37 HKEAAVSGKSI
+37 
-48 MNLIAAGI
+48 
-56 QCGDEVEIRCSGPD
+56 
-70 EEEALSRAVELIEFR
+70 
-85 PGRSGRWPC
+85 

-113 HALVY
+113 QALIY
-118 KEKPMGSLERE
+118 KEKPMDSLERE

-137 ERYHSAVETFCH
+137 ERYRSAVETFCR

-163 KERGDIIRCQAD
+163 KEQGDIIRCQAD
-175 MIRDPYLN
+175 MIRDPYMN

-211 TAAEDEVTRQRAAD
+211 TASEDEITRQRAAD
-225 VRDLRGGMLRLLLGL
+225 IRDLRGSMLRLLLGL
-240 PEMDFSALQPGTVLL
+240 PEMDFSALQPGTVLM

-297 VLGLEDRVLDAA
+297 VLGLEGRVMDVAP
-309 TGETLIVDGNRGCV
+309 GETVIVDGNRGCV
-323 VFSPGQVMKSVYEGR
+323 VFSPGHVMKTVYRGR
-338 QKDFQQ
+338 QKDFQE
-344 LRASLRVFVGRE
+344 LRASMRVFVGRE
-356 TVTADGKRIQ
+356 TVTADGERI
-366 LGANA
+366 LLSANA
-371 GSVGDA
+371 GSIGDA
-377 TRAAGYGCDGIG
+377 VRAGGYGCDGIG

-400 TSQPGEEEQFH
+400 ASQPGEEEQFH

-419 MRGKRVIIRTLDVG
+419 MGGKRVIIRTLDVG
-433 GDKTLPYLH
+433 GDKTLPYLN
-442 QPHEENPF
+442 QPHEDNPF

-462 EDMFRSH
+462 EELFRSH

-475 ASAYGKAHLLL
+475 ASAYGKAQLLL
-486 PMVTG
+486 PMATG
-491 VEEVRRAREILEEEK
+491 VEEVRRAKEILEEEK
-506 EALRRRKVAFDEN
+506 EGFRKRDIVFDEH
-519 LPMGVMVETVSA
+519 LPIGVMVETVSA

-536 AFSKEADFFSLGTN
+536 SLAKEADFFSLGTN

-572 FHPAVLRL
+572 FHPAVLRM
-580 VRQVLETARRTG
+580 VRQVLESARKNDIPVG
-592 TKVSMCGEAAA
+592 MCGEAAA

-608 PVLLTFGLEAF
+608 PVLLSFGLKAF
-619 SVAPVSLLPVRKAIS
+619 SVAPASLLPVRKTIS
-634 LWTMEE
+634 LWSKEE
-640 AKAVTEKAMS
+640 AETVTEEAMS

-657 QAFLKEHEKK
+657 RLFLQEHRK

>member
-1 MVAKKVMLNNREG
+1 
-14 LHVRPAGLFSNEMQK
+14 
-29 FLSDVWVC
+29 
-37 HKEAAVSGKSI
+37 
-48 MNLIAAGI
+48 
-56 QCGDEVEIRCSGPD
+56 
-70 EEEALSRAVELIEFR
+70 
-85 PGRSGRWPC
+85 

-100 LYGVAASPGIGIG
+100 LYGVAGSPGIGIG
-113 HALVY
+113 HSLVY
-118 KEKPMGSLERE
+118 KEKPMGSLDRE
-129 IADPKLEL
+129 IADPKMEL
-137 ERYHSAVETFCH
+137 ERYHNAVDTFCRI
-149 VTQVK
+149 TQVK
-154 ADRVAEMAG
+154 ADRVAEMVG
-163 KERGDIIRCQAD
+163 KEQGDIIRCQTD
-175 MIRDPYLN
+175 MIRDPYMN
-183 GQVEGRIASG
+183 GQVEGRIALG

-211 TAAEDEVTRQRAAD
+211 TASEDEITRQRAAD
-225 VRDLRGGMLRLLLGL
+225 IRDMRGGMLRMLLGL
-240 PEMDFSALQPGTVLL
+240 PEMDFSALQPGTVLM

-297 VLGLEDRVLDAA
+297 VLGVEGRVLDTAP
-309 TGETLIVDGNRGCV
+309 GEPVIVDGNRGCV
-323 VFSPGQVMKSVYEGR
+323 VFSPSPEMRSVYESR
-338 QKDFQQ
+338 QNDFLQ

-356 TVTADGKRIQ
+356 TRTADGERIQ
-366 LGANA
+366 LAANA

-411 AYRQILAA
+411 AYRQILSA

-433 GDKTLPYLH
+433 GDKNLPYLG
-442 QPHEENPF
+442 QIKEENPF

-462 EDMFRSH
+462 EDMFRAH

-475 ASAYGKAHLLL
+475 ASAFGQAQLLL

-491 VEEVRRAREILEEEK
+491 VEEIHRAREILEEEK
-506 EALRRRKVAFDEN
+506 EVLRHRGVAFDEH
-519 LPMGVMVETVSA
+519 LPMGVMVETVAA

-536 AFSKEADFFSLGTN
+536 VFSKEADFFSLGTN

-572 FHPAVLRL
+572 FHPGVLRL
-580 VRQVLETARRTG
+580 IRQVLETAQNTG

-603 DTALT
+603 ETALT
-608 PVLLTFGLEAF
+608 PVLLAFGLKEF
-619 SVAPVSLLPVRKAIS
+619 SVAPVSLLPVRKTIS
-634 LWTMEE
+634 LWSQKE
-640 AKAVTEKAMS
+640 AKEVTEEAMS

-657 QAFLKEHEKK
+657 RTFLKAHEK

>member
-1 MVAKKVMLNNREG
+1 
-14 LHVRPAGLFSNEMQK
+14 
-29 FLSDVWVC
+29 
-37 HKEAAVSGKSI
+37 
-48 MNLIAAGI
+48 
-56 QCGDEVEIRCSGPD
+56 
-70 EEEALSRAVELIEFR
+70 
-85 PGRSGRWPC
+85 

-113 HALVY
+113 QALIY
-118 KEKPMGSLERE
+118 KEKPMDSLERE

-137 ERYHSAVETFCH
+137 ERYRSAVETFCR

-163 KERGDIIRCQAD
+163 KEQGDIIRCQAD
-175 MIRDPYLN
+175 MIRDPYMN

-211 TAAEDEVTRQRAAD
+211 TASEDEITRQRAAD
-225 VRDLRGGMLRLLLGL
+225 IRDLRGSMLRLLLGL
-240 PEMDFSALQPGTVLL
+240 PEMDFSALQPGTVLM

-297 VLGLEDRVLDAA
+297 VLGLEDRVMDVAP
-309 TGETLIVDGNRGCV
+309 GETVIVDGNRGCV
-323 VFSPGQVMKSVYEGR
+323 VFSPGHVMKTVYRGR
-338 QKDFQQ
+338 QKDFQE
-344 LRASLRVFVGRE
+344 LRASMRVFVGRE
-356 TVTADGKRIQ
+356 TVTADGERI
-366 LGANA
+366 LLSANA
-371 GSVGDA
+371 GSIGDA
-377 TRAAGYGCDGIG
+377 VRAGGYGCDGIG

-419 MRGKRVIIRTLDVG
+419 MGGKRVIIRTLDVG
-433 GDKTLPYLH
+433 GDKTLPYLN
-442 QPHEENPF
+442 QPHEDNPF

-462 EDMFRSH
+462 EELFRSH

-475 ASAYGKAHLLL
+475 ASAYGKAQLLL
-486 PMVTG
+486 PMATG
-491 VEEVRRAREILEEEK
+491 VEEVRRAKEILEEEK
-506 EALRRRKVAFDEN
+506 EGFRKRDIVFDEH
-519 LPMGVMVETVSA
+519 LPIGVMVETVSA

-536 AFSKEADFFSLGTN
+536 SLAKEADFFSLGTN

-572 FHPAVLRL
+572 FHPAVLRM
-580 VRQVLETARRTG
+580 VRQVLESARKNDIPVG
-592 TKVSMCGEAAA
+592 MCGEAAA

-608 PVLLTFGLEAF
+608 PVLLSFGLKAF
-619 SVAPVSLLPVRKAIS
+619 SVAPASLLPVRKTIS
-634 LWTMEE
+634 LWSKEE
-640 AKAVTEKAMS
+640 AETVTEEAMS

-657 QAFLKEHEKK
+657 RLFLQEHRK

>member
-1 MVAKKVMLNNREG
+1 
-14 LHVRPAGLFSNEMQK
+14 
-29 FLSDVWVC
+29 
-37 HKEAAVSGKSI
+37 
-48 MNLIAAGI
+48 
-56 QCGDEVEIRCSGPD
+56 
-70 EEEALSRAVELIEFR
+70 
-85 PGRSGRWPC
+85 

-100 LYGVAASPGIGIG
+100 LYGVAGSPGIGIG

-118 KEKPMGSLERE
+118 KEKPMGSLDRE
-129 IADPKLEL
+129 IADPKMEL
-137 ERYHSAVETFCH
+137 ERYRNAVETFCR
-149 VTQVK
+149 VIQVK

-163 KERGDIIRCQAD
+163 KEQGDIIRCQTD
-175 MIRDPYLN
+175 MIHDPYMS
-183 GQVEGRIASG
+183 GQVEGRIALG

-211 TAAEDEVTRQRAAD
+211 TASDDEIIRQRAAD

-269 ANVAGIVLGKGGPT
+269 ANVEGIVLGKGGPT

-297 VLGLEDRVLDAA
+297 VLGVEDRVMDTAP
-309 TGETLIVDGNRGCV
+309 GEAVIVDGNRGCV
-323 VFSPGQVMKSVYEGR
+323 VFSPSPEMKTVYVNR

-344 LRASLRVFVGRE
+344 LRASLREFVGRE
-356 TVTADGKRIQ
+356 TRTADGERIQ
-366 LGANA
+366 LAANA
-371 GSVGDA
+371 GGVGDA

-389 LLRTEFLYLDR
+389 LVRTEFLYLDR
-400 TSQPGEEEQFH
+400 TSQPGEDEQFH
-411 AYRQILAA
+411 AYRQILSA
-419 MRGKRVIIRTLDVG
+419 MRGKPVIIRTLDVG
-433 GDKTLPYLH
+433 GDKNLPYLP
-442 QPHEENPF
+442 QVKEDNPF

-462 EDMFRSH
+462 EDMFRVH

-475 ASAYGKAHLLL
+475 ASAYGKARLLL

-491 VEEVRRAREILEEEK
+491 VEEVRHAREILEEEK
-506 EALRRRKVAFDEN
+506 EVLRRKKIAFDEN
-519 LPMGVMVETVSA
+519 LPVGVMIETVAA
-531 CLMAD
+531 CLMAE
-536 AFSKEADFFSLGTN
+536 AFAKEADFFSLGTN

-572 FHPAVLRL
+572 FHPGVLRM
-580 VRQVLETARRTG
+580 VRQVLETAQRTG

-608 PVLLTFGLEAF
+608 PVWLSFGLKEF

-634 LWTMEE
+634 LWTSKEAEE
-640 AKAVTEKAMS
+640 VTEEAMS

-657 QAFLKEHEKK
+657 REFLKAHEK

>member
-1 MVAKKVMLNNREG
+1 
-14 LHVRPAGLFSNEMQK
+14 
-29 FLSDVWVC
+29 
-37 HKEAAVSGKSI
+37 
-48 MNLIAAGI
+48 
-56 QCGDEVEIRCSGPD
+56 
-70 EEEALSRAVELIEFR
+70 
-85 PGRSGRWPC
+85 

-113 HALVY
+113 QALIY
-118 KEKPMGSLERE
+118 KEKPMDSLERE

-137 ERYHSAVETFCH
+137 ERYRSAVETFCR

-163 KERGDIIRCQAD
+163 KEQGDIIRCQAD
-175 MIRDPYLN
+175 MIRDPYMN

-211 TAAEDEVTRQRAAD
+211 TASEDEITRQRAAD
-225 VRDLRGGMLRLLLGL
+225 IRDLRGSMLRLLLGL
-240 PEMDFSALQPGTVLL
+240 PEMDFSALQPGTVLM

-297 VLGLEDRVLDAA
+297 VLGLEDRVMDVAP
-309 TGETLIVDGNRGCV
+309 GETVIVDGNRGCV
-323 VFSPGQVMKSVYEGR
+323 VFSPGHVMKTVYRGR
-338 QKDFQQ
+338 QKDFQE
-344 LRASLRVFVGRE
+344 LRASMRVFVGRE
-356 TVTADGKRIQ
+356 TVTADGERI
-366 LGANA
+366 LLSANA
-371 GSVGDA
+371 GSIGDA
-377 TRAAGYGCDGIG
+377 VRAGGYGCDGIG

-419 MRGKRVIIRTLDVG
+419 MGGKRVIIRTLDVG
-433 GDKTLPYLH
+433 GDKTLPYLN
-442 QPHEENPF
+442 QPHEDNPF

-462 EDMFRSH
+462 EELFRSH

-475 ASAYGKAHLLL
+475 ASAYGKAQLLL
-486 PMVTG
+486 PMATG
-491 VEEVRRAREILEEEK
+491 VEEVRRAKEILEEEK
-506 EALRRRKVAFDEN
+506 EGFRKRDIVFDEH
-519 LPMGVMVETVSA
+519 LPIGVMVETVSA

-536 AFSKEADFFSLGTN
+536 SLAKEADFFSLGTN

-572 FHPAVLRL
+572 FHPAVLRM
-580 VRQVLETARRTG
+580 VRQVLELARKNDIPVG
-592 TKVSMCGEAAA
+592 MCGEAAA

-608 PVLLTFGLEAF
+608 PVLLSFGLKAF
-619 SVAPVSLLPVRKAIS
+619 SVAPASLLPVRKTIS
-634 LWTMEE
+634 LWSKEE
-640 AKAVTEKAMS
+640 AETVTEEAMS

-657 QAFLKEHEKK
+657 RLFLQEHRK

>member
-1 MVAKKVMLNNREG
+1 
-14 LHVRPAGLFSNEMQK
+14 
-29 FLSDVWVC
+29 
-37 HKEAAVSGKSI
+37 
-48 MNLIAAGI
+48 
-56 QCGDEVEIRCSGPD
+56 
-70 EEEALSRAVELIEFR
+70 
-85 PGRSGRWPC
+85 

-113 HALVY
+113 QALIY
-118 KEKPMGSLERE
+118 KEKPMDSLERE

-137 ERYHSAVETFCH
+137 ERYRSAVETFCR

-163 KERGDIIRCQAD
+163 KEQGDIIRCQAD
-175 MIRDPYLN
+175 MIRDPYMN

-211 TAAEDEVTRQRAAD
+211 TASEDEITRQRAAD
-225 VRDLRGGMLRLLLGL
+225 IRDLRGSMLRLLLGL
-240 PEMDFSALQPGTVLL
+240 PEMDFSALQPGTVLM

-297 VLGLEDRVLDAA
+297 VLGLEDRVMDVAP
-309 TGETLIVDGNRGCV
+309 GETVIVDGNRGCV
-323 VFSPGQVMKSVYEGR
+323 VFSPGHVMKTVYRGR
-338 QKDFQQ
+338 QKDFQE
-344 LRASLRVFVGRE
+344 LRASMRVFVGRE
-356 TVTADGKRIQ
+356 TVTADGERI
-366 LGANA
+366 LLSANA
-371 GSVGDA
+371 GSIGDA
-377 TRAAGYGCDGIG
+377 VRAGGYGCDGIG

-419 MRGKRVIIRTLDVG
+419 MGGKRVIIRTLDVG
-433 GDKTLPYLH
+433 GDKTLPYLN
-442 QPHEENPF
+442 QPHEDNPF

-462 EDMFRSH
+462 EELFRSH

-475 ASAYGKAHLLL
+475 ASAYGKAQLLL
-486 PMVTG
+486 PMATG
-491 VEEVRRAREILEEEK
+491 VEEVRRAKEILEEEK
-506 EALRRRKVAFDEN
+506 EGFRKRDIVFDEH
-519 LPMGVMVETVSA
+519 LPIGVMVETVSA

-536 AFSKEADFFSLGTN
+536 SLAKEADFFSLGTN

-572 FHPAVLRL
+572 FHPAVLRM
-580 VRQVLETARRTG
+580 VRQVLESARKNDIPVG
-592 TKVSMCGEAAA
+592 MCGEAAA

-608 PVLLTFGLEAF
+608 PVLLSFGLKAF
-619 SVAPVSLLPVRKAIS
+619 SVVPASLLPVRKTIS
-634 LWTMEE
+634 LWSKEE
-640 AKAVTEKAMS
+640 AETVTEEAMS

-657 QAFLKEHEKK
+657 RLFLQEHRK

>member
-1 MVAKKVMLNNREG
+1 
-14 LHVRPAGLFSNEMQK
+14 
-29 FLSDVWVC
+29 
-37 HKEAAVSGKSI
+37 
-48 MNLIAAGI
+48 
-56 QCGDEVEIRCSGPD
+56 
-70 EEEALSRAVELIEFR
+70 
-85 PGRSGRWPC
+85 

-100 LYGVAASPGIGIG
+100 LYGVAGSPGIGIG
-113 HALVY
+113 HSLVY
-118 KEKPMGSLERE
+118 KEKPMGSLDRE
-129 IADPKLEL
+129 IADPKMEL
-137 ERYHSAVETFCH
+137 ERYHNAVDTFCRI
-149 VTQVK
+149 TQGK
-154 ADRVAEMAG
+154 ADRGAEMVG
-163 KERGDIIRCQAD
+163 KEQGDISRCQTERR
-175 MIRDPYLN
+175 RDPYMN
-183 GQVEGRIASG
+183 GQVEGRIALG

-211 TAAEDEVTRQRAAD
+211 TASEDEITRQRAAD
-225 VRDLRGGMLRLLLGL
+225 IRDMRGGMLRLLLGL
-240 PEMDFSALQPGTVLL
+240 PEMDFSALQPGTVLM

-297 VLGLEDRVLDAA
+297 VLGVEGRVLDTAP
-309 TGETLIVDGNRGCV
+309 GEPVIVDGNRGCV
-323 VFSPGQVMKSVYEGR
+323 VFSPSPEMRSVYESR
-338 QKDFQQ
+338 QNDFLQ

-356 TVTADGKRIQ
+356 TRTADGERIQ
-366 LGANA
+366 LAANA

-411 AYRQILAA
+411 AYRQILSA

-433 GDKTLPYLH
+433 GDKNLPYLG
-442 QPHEENPF
+442 QIKEENPF

-462 EDMFRSH
+462 EDMFRAH

-475 ASAYGKAHLLL
+475 ASAFGQAQLLL

-491 VEEVRRAREILEEEK
+491 VEEIHRAREILEEEK
-506 EALRRRKVAFDEN
+506 EVLRHRGVAFDEH
-519 LPMGVMVETVSA
+519 LPMGVMVETVAA

-536 AFSKEADFFSLGTN
+536 VFSKEADFLSLGTN

-555 VLGVDR
+555 ILGVDR

-572 FHPAVLRL
+572 FHPGVLRL
-580 VRQVLETARRTG
+580 IRQVLETAQSTG

-603 DTALT
+603 ETALT
-608 PVLLTFGLEAF
+608 PVLLAFGLKEF
-619 SVAPVSLLPVRKAIS
+619 SVAPVSLLPVRKTIS
-634 LWTMEE
+634 LWSQKE
-640 AKAVTEKAMS
+640 AKEVTEEAMS

-657 QAFLKEHEKK
+657 RTFLKAHEK